1 MRGYPRKSAQAA
13 ARIVA
18 LTLMAD
24 GHVCRS
30 EMQALEAAGAA
41 ARLGLP
47 PEGLAAV
54 VQELCEDL
62 LAGADGGW
70 SGTCRVPP
78 ALLAALLD
86 EIDAP
91 QLQATVLELCAAVAE
106 ADGHLAD
113 GESIVLTEAVRR
125 WAPPLVPDAPAPA
138 VALTSGYG

>member
-1 MRGYPRKSAQAA
+1 MRSYPRNSPQAA

-18 LTLMAD
+18 LTLVAD

-47 PEGLAAV
+47 PEGLSAV
-54 VQELCEDL
+54 VHELCEDL
-62 LAGADGGW
+62 LAGAQDGW
-70 SGTCRVPP
+70 SGSCRVPP
-78 ALLAALLD
+78 ELLAALLE

-91 QLQATVLELCAAVAE
+91 PLQAAVLELCAAAAE

-113 GESIVLTEAVRR
+113 AESIVLAEALRR
-125 WAPPLVPDAPAPA
+125 WAPPLVSAAPPPA
-138 VALTSGYG
+138 VALVTGYG